1 MTEHRY
7 PPSAM
12 VRDYMTSGAGLAL
25 SLPPMVMLD
34 LPAVTVWILG
44 AMSLAFAIHGLGVV
58 RRRRLRVG
66 IDEDGLSFSPPRRR
80 IAWNEITRF
89 RLAWFSTRRDGA
101 RGWMELKVASPS
113 ATLRVDSR
121 LERFPELVGRAWHA
135 ASRRGLELDPATRAN
150 LEALGTVGG
159 PGGTSG
165 EPDAGGEGSDTV
177 PRKPRDGREEPDL
190 AAGGPAGEVEGRIG
204 LPERRAERSRPHMT
218 SSGAAERSGQAPDTA
233 AGGSSMTVGEPG
245 AVEAGK
251 AGAPP

>member
-34 LPAVTVWILG
+34 LPAVTVWLLG
-44 AMSLAFAIHGLGVV
+44 AMSLAFAVHGLGVV

-66 IDEDGLSFSPPRRR
+66 IDEDGLSFSPPRRH

-101 RGWMELKVASPS
+101 RGWMELKIASPS

-135 ASRRGLELDPATRAN
+135 ASRRGLEPDPATRAN

-165 EPDAGGEGSDTV
+165 EPDAAGGDSYTASG
-177 PRKPRDGREEPDL
+177 KPRGGREKPDL
-190 AAGGPAGEVEGRIG
+190 AAGGAGRGGRGPDRAAGAPGGAVEAAHDAVRSAGRN
-204 LPERRAERSRPHMT
+204 
-218 SSGAAERSGQAPDTA
+218 GQALDTA